1 MDVHSCLQMLR
12 LRGQQNRQYS
22 ARATGATSPNVFGP
36 HFQLHVQNRCTLEQ
50 LSLCTCNTCH
60 TLVQLSLCTCKLG
73 TLHVREMVAHATLDL
88 LICCTCKTM
97 CSDRCTS
104 KRLACWFVAR
114 AVEYRC
120 TCNCLSLHVQ
130 KLCAPA
136 KTRGLQEMTQFPICT
151 CLFTD
156 KANS

>member
-1 MDVHSCLQMLR
+1 MLR

-60 TLVQLSLCTCKLG
+60 MIRSCNFHSARANLEHCTCERW
-73 TLHVREMVAHATLDL
+73 LHVQRWT
-88 LICCTCKTM
+88 
-97 CSDRCTS
+97 
-104 KRLACWFVAR
+104 CWFVAR
-114 AVEYRC
+114 AKQCAVIVARANGSLVDLLHVQLNIVARAIAC
-120 TCNCLSLHVQ
+120 PLHVQ

>member
-1 MDVHSCLQMLR
+1 MFH
-12 LRGQQNRQYS
+12 S
-22 ARATGATSPNVFGP
+22 ARATGATSPNVFVP

-60 TLVQLSLCTCKLG
+60 TLVQVSLCTCKLG
-73 TLHVREMVAHATLDL
+73 TLHVREMVARATLDL

-97 CSDRCTS
+97 CSDCCTS
-104 KRLACWFVAR
+104 KRSLVDLLHVQLNIVAR
-114 AVEYRC
+114 AIAC
-120 TCNCLSLHVQ
+120 PLHVQ
-130 KLCAPA
+130 KLCALA